1 MIILIVYQKDH
12 HMDGLCGKE
21 IQTLCTGDY
30 LLSPRRTIIGTTAL
44 NFSVRNGE
52 RCIHRVE
59 PPEQSV

>member
-1 MIILIVYQKDH
+1 
-12 HMDGLCGKE
+12 MDGLCGKE